1 MLKLTEEQWREV
13 FRLRCKG
20 KRGDRLDKLEQRLVE
35 KAFKENSDRYGR
47 MEADVFDATVPF
59 GSVARYRR

>member
-1 MLKLTEEQWREV
+1 VKLTEDQWREV
-13 FRLRCKG
+13 FRLRCKS

-35 KAFKENSDRYGR
+35 KSFKEDFDRYGR

-59 GSVARYRR
+59 GSSARYRR